1 MDWKKILAIP
11 VAALLLFATA
21 CNEAAPSEPSNTEEG
36 THFAPTPTPT
46 EASRFK
52 KFGDTISYSETE
64 YQNDGSTIRTM
75 LEITVTGAQVF
86 DTFEYSGIP
95 VEETNSGSLNKVF
108 DTDKYTLPETPFVLV
123 DVTIKE
129 TEGPAERKSR
139 EKGLLM
145 TIFSLHSKQQLE
157 WCDSQDMAPVLREPS
172 YFSGHEAQTEDG
184 KGYGRFWLEPGEE
197 QEYQVGF
204 FLVDL
209 KDHAGVKDFHPEELV
224 SSPDEGLMVSI
235 NGLYYVD
242 LEIGEE

>member
-11 VAALLLFATA
+11 LAALLLFATA
-21 CNEAAPSEPSNTEEG
+21 CNEAVPSEYSNTEEG

-46 EASRFK
+46 GASRFK

-64 YQNDGSTIRTM
+64 YQNDGSTIRTK

-86 DTFEYSGIP
+86 DTFADSGIP
-95 VEETNSGSLNKVF
+95 VEDTSVGSLNKVL
-108 DTDKYTLPETPFVLV
+108 DTDYTLPETPFVLV
-123 DVTIKE
+123 DVTIKK

-157 WCDSQDMAPVLREPS
+157 WCDSQDMAPVLLEPS
-172 YFSGHEAQTEDG
+172 YFSGHGEDEEDG
-184 KGYGRFWLEPGEE
+184 KGYEYFWLEPGEK

-204 FLVDL
+204 FLQNL
-209 KDHAGVKDFHPEELV
+209 KDHAGAKDFEPKSYV
-224 SSPDEGLMVSI
+224 TSPDEGLMVSI

>member
-1 MDWKKILAIP
+1 MNWKKILAIP

-21 CNEAAPSEPSNTEEG
+21 CNEAAPSEYSNTEEG

-46 EASRFK
+46 GASRFK
-52 KFGDTISYSETE
+52 KFGDTISYSESK
-64 YQNDGSTIRTM
+64 YQDDGSTIRTK

-86 DTFEYSGIP
+86 DTFADSGIP
-95 VEETNSGSLNKVF
+95 VEETDVGSLNKLL

-139 EKGLLM
+139 EDGLNILM
-145 TIFSLHSKQQLE
+145 FSLHSKQQLE
-157 WCDSQDMAPVLREPS
+157 WCTENGIEAVMREPG
-172 YFSGHEAQTEDG
+172 YFSGYGEMEEDG
-184 KGYGRFWLEPGEE
+184 KGYEYFWLEPGEE

-204 FLVDL
+204 FLHDL
-209 KDHAGVKDFHPEELV
+209 KDYANGKDFHPEEWV